1 MQTDI
6 FVNLTNDILFKYVF
20 SHKEIVTDLLTAFFD
35 YIKTPKKIETI
46 EVFKDYPIYGKSF
59 EDKMFYGDI
68 VAILDTGEIVSIEM
82 YKNEFSKE
90 EYLKS
95 ASYLSRLFGNQLK
108 KGDTYINAKKVYSIN
123 FIFGNYSKEN
133 KEIVN
138 DYGFIRKVSNP
149 DLNNEFINLYLVR
162 LDLISKMVY
171 NVNENKLVKWGKF
184 MIAENM
190 NNMEQIGKDD
200 KAMEQSIEYVQNFLK
215 DNGTTFQDRLTY
227 EKNKGRDEGREEQA
241 LVTARNMINK
251 GYSVEEIMS
260 LVNLSK
266 EEIEALK

>member
-1 MQTDI
+1 M
-6 FVNLTNDILFKYVF
+6 L
-20 SHKEIVTDLLTAFFD
+20 
-35 YIKTPKKIETI
+35 
-46 EVFKDYPIYGKSF
+46 
-59 EDKMFYGDI
+59 
-68 VAILDTGEIVSIEM
+68 
-82 YKNEFSKE
+82 
-90 EYLKS
+90 
-95 ASYLSRLFGNQLK
+95 
-108 KGDTYINAKKVYSIN
+108 KKVYSIN

-133 KEIVN
+133 KDIVN

>member
-1 MQTDI
+1 M
-6 FVNLTNDILFKYVF
+6 
-20 SHKEIVTDLLTAFFD
+20 
-35 YIKTPKKIETI
+35 
-46 EVFKDYPIYGKSF
+46 
-59 EDKMFYGDI
+59 
-68 VAILDTGEIVSIEM
+68 
-82 YKNEFSKE
+82 
-90 EYLKS
+90 
-95 ASYLSRLFGNQLK
+95 
-108 KGDTYINAKKVYSIN
+108 
-123 FIFGNYSKEN
+123 
-133 KEIVN
+133 
-138 DYGFIRKVSNP
+138 SNP

-260 LVNLSK
+260 LVDLSK

>member
-1 MQTDI
+1 
-6 FVNLTNDILFKYVF
+6 
-20 SHKEIVTDLLTAFFD
+20 
-35 YIKTPKKIETI
+35 
-46 EVFKDYPIYGKSF
+46 
-59 EDKMFYGDI
+59 
-68 VAILDTGEIVSIEM
+68 
-82 YKNEFSKE
+82 
-90 EYLKS
+90 
-95 ASYLSRLFGNQLK
+95 
-108 KGDTYINAKKVYSIN
+108 
-123 FIFGNYSKEN
+123 
-133 KEIVN
+133 
-138 DYGFIRKVSNP
+138 
-149 DLNNEFINLYLVR
+149 
-162 LDLISKMVY
+162 MVY

>member
-1 MQTDI
+1 M
-6 FVNLTNDILFKYVF
+6 
-20 SHKEIVTDLLTAFFD
+20 
-35 YIKTPKKIETI
+35 
-46 EVFKDYPIYGKSF
+46 
-59 EDKMFYGDI
+59 
-68 VAILDTGEIVSIEM
+68 
-82 YKNEFSKE
+82 
-90 EYLKS
+90 
-95 ASYLSRLFGNQLK
+95 
-108 KGDTYINAKKVYSIN
+108 
-123 FIFGNYSKEN
+123 
-133 KEIVN
+133 
-138 DYGFIRKVSNP
+138 SNP